1 MGYKYQ
7 NRLDE
12 ENEREYWRRMP
23 RWRRILLRSV
33 GRILIALFVL
43 SAIYVSYGWLLLKLF

>member
-12 ENEREYWRRMP
+12 ENERQYWSRYP
-23 RWRRILLRSV
+23 RWYRVLFRILV
-33 GRILIALFVL
+33 AVFFVVFVAVTL
-43 SAIYVSYGWLLLKLF
+43 YGTFGWLLAMIF